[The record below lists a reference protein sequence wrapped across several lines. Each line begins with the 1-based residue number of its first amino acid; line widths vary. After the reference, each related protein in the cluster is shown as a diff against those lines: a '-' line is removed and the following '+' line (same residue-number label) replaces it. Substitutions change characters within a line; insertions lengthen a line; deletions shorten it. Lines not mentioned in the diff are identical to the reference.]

1 MSNQH
6 LALQE
11 EVWAELDN
19 AIEEEYH
26 ELMSSCLYKGKPI
39 TKFNFEEVAED
50 NDFIYDQFTYIFDKL
65 NAHFNKHE
73 QLTYEEQ
80 NELRSYVMDKLHN
93 FLNEDIQEHRQS
105 EKPNE
110 ESEDKDD
117 EVYWC

>member
-11 EVWAELDN
+11 EVWSELDN
-19 AIEEEYH
+19 AIEKEYH
-26 ELMSSCLYKGKPI
+26 ELMSNCLFYGKPI

-80 NELRSYVMDKLHN
+80 NELRNYVMDKLHN
-93 FLNEDIQEHRQS
+93 FLNEDIQDHRES
-105 EKPNE
+105 EKPSE
-110 ESEDKDD
+110 ESEDNDE